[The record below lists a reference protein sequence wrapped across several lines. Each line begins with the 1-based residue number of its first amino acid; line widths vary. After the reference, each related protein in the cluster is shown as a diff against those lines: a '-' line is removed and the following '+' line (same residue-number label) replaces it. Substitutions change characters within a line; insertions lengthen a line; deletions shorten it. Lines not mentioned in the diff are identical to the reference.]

1 MGRFS
6 VWEIV
11 VIVILVV
18 LIFGGRRLPELGRG
32 LGKGLANFRNSLK
45 EGTGGSDAKPSD
57 GPAEKKTGDD
67 DPKDA

>member
-11 VIVILVV
+11 VIVILVIV
-18 LIFGGRRLPELGRG
+18 IFGGRRLPELGRG

-45 EGTGGSDAKPSD
+45 EGPDGKKEDD
-57 GPAEKKTGDD
+57 GPEGDAG
-67 DPKDA
+67 KDKEA